1 MLPQYFSSL
10 YELNNAAKKKK
21 KKNFLLC
28 FSDPSA
34 NISFTFVNDRNYF
47 KREKSSN
54 KERGGGGRK
63 ERKREKEK
71 DSSKKIEK
79 IEKKKLSTNA
89 FFNKDFG
96 LNGCLFFTFVVIFVY
111 QFDKIPDELV
121 LCAMLG
127 LFVTLPVG
135 SLVCRRNTIFYFY
148 FFFFTPSN
156 SLDYPLNYP
165 RLVRKKKYTRRTFPK
180 SSFNFRSF

>member
-10 YELNNAAKKKK
+10 YELNNAAKKK

-79 IEKKKLSTNA
+79 IEKKS
-89 FFNKDFG
+89 
-96 LNGCLFFTFVVIFVY
+96 
-111 QFDKIPDELV
+111 
-121 LCAMLG
+121 
-127 LFVTLPVG
+127 
-135 SLVCRRNTIFYFY
+135 
-148 FFFFTPSN
+148 
-156 SLDYPLNYP
+156 
-165 RLVRKKKYTRRTFPK
+165 
-180 SSFNFRSF
+180 